1 MNFKEDFFPGHPVP
15 FWEKSRL
22 WSNGGCGGLSWNG
35 RTLKLVLRAMLD
47 SIAPQRCVQ
56 TLAGAE
62 KNRLRGLDF
71 VSLDNFLLVL
81 LNFGCG
87 YLARISNTK
96 LNMNI

>member
-1 MNFKEDFFPGHPVP
+1 MTPFPHLKQTSQEAGGTRGVKKFQRKLQMNFKEDFFPGHPVP

-62 KNRLRGLDF
+62 KNRL
-71 VSLDNFLLVL
+71 
-81 LNFGCG
+81 
-87 YLARISNTK
+87 
-96 LNMNI
+96 